1 MLSLPSHGLS
11 HAGMGDMVEDG
22 LWQTHAHSPGQSS
35 AVAASFAEAD
45 VEVGD
50 TITSVSSIKS
60 CKSVKNGNIILE

>member
-1 MLSLPSHGLS
+1 
-11 HAGMGDMVEDG
+11 MVEDG